1 MTNIKIDDTQTLN
14 KNTCTSIN
22 QCTIALLHDTPLTSN
37 EALFKAFHLINKEWP
52 LANSGA
58 LLQRLKLIGSS
69 QNLLNFTTEDV
80 IISDNNIHLKE
91 ETEISINNKI
101 SPLNNIIS
109 SSNNK
114 SDFQLIFK
122 NIPKYQLP
130 CRLPFSV
137 VAYIEIEE
145 EKSNYNDN
153 NSSTDKNN
161 KHNKTIKIIG
171 HSRWALAKPVLLF
184 NSSNNTDTN
193 TRQVLMDSLVVDKDY
208 RNYGI
213 GKAILLYGEE
223 ILKRMKI
230 NQIYLQTKHAKN
242 FYLKYGYKESKIIP
256 SIKVEKK
263 IYNNVPLDTNEVDKL
278 IENELAL
285 NENLKPRPF
294 NFSNAVWMEKEINV

>member
-1 MTNIKIDDTQTLN
+1 MTNIIIDDTQTLN
-14 KNTCTSIN
+14 NNACTSSIS
-22 QCTIALLHDTPLTSN
+22 QCTIALLHDTPLASN

-69 QNLLNFTTEDV
+69 QNLLNFTEDET
-80 IISDNNIHLKE
+80 ISNNNIHLKE
-91 ETEISINNKI
+91 EREISVL
-101 SPLNNIIS
+101 PLNNTIS

-114 SDFQLIFK
+114 SSFQLVYK

-137 VAYIEIEE
+137 VAYLEVEE

-153 NSSTDKNN
+153 NNNDKSN
-161 KHNKTIKIIG
+161 KHKTIKIIG

-184 NSSNNTDTN
+184 NSSNNTD

-263 IYNNVPLDTNEVDKL
+263 IYNNIPLDTNEVDKL

-294 NFSNAVWMEKEINV
+294 NFSNAVWMEKKIND